1 MKRLLH
7 ALASL
12 LWASAALAQTAPSP
26 TLNNV
31 TVTGQETIA
40 KDVLQGLS
48 TRNRSGVATYA
59 GTQFYGG
66 PLDAGGNVASFQF
79 SNDASTSFFG
89 TFKSRGTTKGQHVAV
104 QPGDDILE
112 INGSGSDGANYVNPI
127 TIDAVVD
134 GTVTPGSIPASF
146 SIWLS
151 DGISPKQGLFI
162 DHSRNVYVRN
172 GYLAIGSDFGWKPP
186 SVTGAVPSAPL
197 TIAEPLAG
205 ALVNAYYSGS
215 NGGGAQVMASNGY
228 SATQPIYAFW
238 WNNGTGLGNPALNQ
252 TSIISNSVEVA
263 RFTGTGLGIF
273 KTSPSYALDV
283 VGGARVVSAT
293 ATDVFQGYMT
303 GTSGGGAEILSSNG
317 YSATRPIYAFWWNNG
332 TGLGNPALNVGSLIV
347 NSVEVARFS
356 SGGFAANA
364 FVAQGSILGAGG
376 TCIIGGRQGG
386 STAGSFTA
394 SSACTAGT
402 IVLSMNTT
410 APNGWHC
417 TFNDETT
424 HADTALIYVTA
435 HTASQ
440 VTATA
445 TMAAGDT
452 VTYACMGF

>member
-1 MKRLLH
+1 MKRILH
-7 ALASL
+7 ALAAL

-26 TLNNV
+26 TYTDV
-31 TVTGQETIA
+31 TVIGKETIA
-40 KDVLQGLS
+40 KDVLQGLT
-48 TRNRSGVATYA
+48 TRNTSGVATYA
-59 GTQFYGG
+59 GAQFYGG
-66 PLDAGGNVASFQF
+66 PSDAGGNVASFQF

-89 TFKSRGTTKGQHVAV
+89 TFKSRGAKGQHVAV

-112 INGSGSDGANYVNPI
+112 INGNGSDGTSFVNPI
-127 TIDAVVD
+127 TINSVVD
-134 GTVTPGSIPASF
+134 GAVTPGHMPASF
-146 SIWLS
+146 SVWLS
-151 DGISPKQGLFI
+151 DGTSAKQGLFI

-172 GYLAIGSDFGWKPP
+172 GYLAIGPNFGWKPP
-186 SVTGAVPSAPL
+186 SVTGNVPTAPL

-205 ALVNAYYSGS
+205 SLINAYYDGS

-252 TSIISNSVEVA
+252 TSIISNGGEVA
-263 RFTGTGLGIF
+263 RFNSTGLGIG
-273 KTSPSYALDV
+273 TSPTYALDV

-293 ATDVFQGYMT
+293 AVDVFQGYMT

-317 YSATRPIYAFWWNNG
+317 FSATRPVYAFWWNNG
-332 TGLGNPALNVGSLIV
+332 TGLGNPSSNVGSLIS
-347 NSVEVARFS
+347 NGTEIARFS
-356 SGGFAANA
+356 SGGFAAKA
-364 FVAQGSILGAGG
+364 FVAEGSILGAGG
-376 TCIIGGRQGG
+376 TCIIGNRLGG

-394 SSACTAGT
+394 TSSCTAGT
-402 IVLSMNTT
+402 ITLLMNTT

-445 TMAAGDT
+445 TMAASDT
-452 VTYACMGF
+452 VTYACIGF